1 MAWEVFTGTWY
12 SLKFTRIFSGY
23 RLFKF
28 VLFLAGFLIAFFFSY
43 IMCTEH
49 LSDELSGTVLEY
61 KDEVKYLKILK
72 KFYTWGQFQNRP
84 CAPHPS
90 PLSGKPPGIWL
101 LSKFWS
107 NSLVC
112 WQFRWSNTPSASASR
127 SVKSPIQQRL
137 FNKFPI
143 RQNHLLKCKC
153 PNKHN
158 RNTVSLEK
166 LSYRGLF
173 IPIKLFIPERV
184 GFFKGCQML
193 QQNSEYKSNGP
204 WTRYTCWVWKEF

>member
-1 MAWEVFTGTWY
+1 MQ
-12 SLKFTRIFSGY
+12 
-23 RLFKF
+23 KF
-28 VLFLAGFLIAFFFSY
+28 VLFLVGFLIAFFVSY

-61 KDEVKYLKILK
+61 KDQVKYLKILK

-137 FNKFPI
+137 FNKFPSLRSWRHCVIKVLAAIQKKEWGRGISLGFAPHGKTHSTGTAAPPPNLTRLVHNTASYAGYKFPI
-143 RQNHLLKCKC
+143 RQTIYLSVSVLL
-153 PNKHN
+153 
-158 RNTVSLEK
+158 NTTEISKVLESC
-166 LSYRGLF
+166 LTEVCSF
-173 IPIKLFIPERV
+173 
-184 GFFKGCQML
+184 Q
-193 QQNSEYKSNGP
+193 
-204 WTRYTCWVWKEF
+204 